1 MMYSLT
7 ACLFHERNDC
17 SGKIKLQF
25 VNSVRWIE
33 CLEDCLAISRYI
45 NDGISAAENLNGN

>member
-1 MMYSLT
+1 MYSLT